1 MSVFNA
7 YMALSG
13 KVDAEVIRRE
23 KLSHRTTYRIGG
35 PAALFV
41 IPRTYQ
47 ALMRTFEVLGT
58 EGVPWIVLGR
68 GSNVLVADEG
78 YDGCVIKLGREF
90 SRIESAGDGRLTA
103 GAGALLNTLL
113 SQAQQAGLSGLEILT
128 GVPGTVGGA
137 VSMNAGMRSEW
148 IGSRVESVVTVK
160 PREGM
165 RRYQGIDIEWDYRWC
180 SLPAD
185 EVILEATFA
194 LDPADKDRIA
204 SEMESRLARRRLRQ
218 PMGLPSCGSVFRNPP
233 HASAGRLV
241 EECGLSGFTVGG
253 AQISETHAN
262 FIVNRGGAK
271 AADVVSCMQKMHDGV
286 LTSTGID
293 LVPEV
298 KLLGFG
304 R

>member
-7 YMALSG
+7 YMELSG
-13 KVDAEVIRRE
+13 KIDAEVIRRE

-41 IPRTYQ
+41 FPRTYQ

-58 EGVPWIVLGR
+58 EGVPWVVLGR

-78 YDGCVIKLGREF
+78 YDGCVVKLGREF
-90 SRIESAGDGRLTA
+90 SRIEVTDDCRVTA
-103 GAGALLNTLL
+103 GAGALLNTLI

-137 VSMNAGMRSEW
+137 VSMNAGMRDEW
-148 IGSRVESVVTVK
+148 IGSCVESVVTVK

-165 RRYQGIDIEWDYRWC
+165 RRYQGTDIEWGYRWC
-180 SLPAD
+180 SLPPG
-185 EVILEATFA
+185 EVILEATLRLA
-194 LDPADKDRIA
+194 PGDRDKIA

-233 HASAGRLV
+233 RESAGRLV
-241 EECGLSGFTVGG
+241 QDCGLAGLTIGG
-253 AQISETHAN
+253 AQVSETHAN
-262 FIVNRGGAK
+262 FIVNRGGAT
-271 AADVVSCMQKMHDGV
+271 AADVVACMQRMHDGV
-286 LTSTGID
+286 QAASGID

-298 KLLGFG
+298 KLLGFD

>member
-7 YMALSG
+7 YMELSG
-13 KVDAEVIRRE
+13 KIDAEVIRRE

-58 EGVPWIVLGR
+58 EGVPWVVLGR

-78 YDGCVIKLGREF
+78 YDGCVVKLGREF
-90 SRIESAGDGRLTA
+90 SRIEVTDDCRVTA
-103 GAGALLNTLL
+103 GAGALLNTLI

-137 VSMNAGMRSEW
+137 VSMNAGMRDEW
-148 IGSRVESVVTVK
+148 IGSCVESVVTVK

-165 RRYQGIDIEWDYRWC
+165 RRYQGTDIEWGYRWC
-180 SLPAD
+180 SLPPG
-185 EVILEATFA
+185 EVILEATLRLA
-194 LDPADKDRIA
+194 PGDRDKIA

-218 PMGLPSCGSVFRNPP
+218 PMGLPSCGSARLGSLRADSCRTAASPGSPLAVHRSPRPMRTSSSTAAVPRPRTSSHACRGCTTGYRLPP
-233 HASAGRLV
+233 ASTWCPRL
-241 EECGLSGFTVGG
+241 S
-253 AQISETHAN
+253 S
-262 FIVNRGGAK
+262 
-271 AADVVSCMQKMHDGV
+271 
-286 LTSTGID
+286 
-293 LVPEV
+293 
-298 KLLGFG
+298 
-304 R
+304 